1 MLSYTRRILGNG
13 VSPHVFDS
21 LKIDEKSGVPVW
33 VQIRNHIYFL
43 IKSGQVKPGDVL
55 PTVRELAVKLGVNY
69 NTVHKVYQDLEADG
83 LVNSGRGKRTTVAE
97 LESDSIELPSSPVDM
112 VLEELVR
119 VAKDCNLS
127 KDDLELRIRERLDAW
142 DS

>member
-1 MLSYTRRILGNG
+1 M
-13 VSPHVFDS
+13 FDS

-43 IKSGQVKPGDVL
+43 IKSGQAKPVDVL

-97 LESDSIELPSSPVDM
+97 VKSESIELPSSPVD
-112 VLEELVR
+112 VVIDELIR
-119 VAKDCNLS
+119 VAKESNIS
-127 KDDLELRIRERLDAW
+127 KDDLMMRLKERLDGW
-142 DS
+142 ES

>member
-1 MLSYTRRILGNG
+1 M
-13 VSPHVFDS
+13 FDS

-43 IKSGQVKPGDVL
+43 IKSGQAKPGDVL

-97 LESDSIELPSSPVDM
+97 VKSESIELPSSPVD
-112 VLEELVR
+112 VVIDELIR
-119 VAKDCNLS
+119 VAKESNIS
-127 KDDLELRIRERLDAW
+127 KDDLMMRLKERLDGW
-142 DS
+142 ES

>member
-1 MLSYTRRILGNG
+1 M
-13 VSPHVFDS
+13 FDS

-43 IKSGQVKPGDVL
+43 IKSGQARPGDVL

-97 LESDSIELPSSPVDM
+97 VEHEAIELPSSPVD
-112 VLEELVR
+112 VVIDELVR
-119 VAKDCNLS
+119 VAKESNVS
-127 KDDLELRIRERLDAW
+127 KDDVIMRLKERLESWDA
-142 DS
+142 

>member
-1 MLSYTRRILGNG
+1 M
-13 VSPHVFDS
+13 FDS

-43 IKSGQVKPGDVL
+43 IKSGQARPGDVL

-83 LVNSGRGKRTTVAE
+83 LVNSGRGKRTTVAAVE
-97 LESDSIELPSSPVDM
+97 HEAIELPSSPVD
-112 VLEELVR
+112 VVIDELVR
-119 VAKDCNLS
+119 VAKESNVS
-127 KDDLELRIRERLDAW
+127 KDDVIMRLKERLEAW
-142 DS
+142 DA

>member
-1 MLSYTRRILGNG
+1 M
-13 VSPHVFDS
+13 FDS

-33 VQIRNHIYFL
+33 VQIRNHIHFL
-43 IKSGQVKPGDVL
+43 IKSGQAKPGDVL

-97 LESDSIELPSSPVDM
+97 VKSESIELPSSPVD
-112 VLEELVR
+112 VVIDELIR
-119 VAKDCNLS
+119 VAKESNIS
-127 KDDLELRIRERLDAW
+127 KDDLMMRLKERLDGW
-142 DS
+142 ES